1 MTPVIAV
8 ILLILTGFIL
18 LLLEIMVIP
27 GTTIVGII
35 GFLLL
40 AAGIWV
46 TFDQFGVNM
55 GLIAIGS
62 TLAASVL
69 IFMFIFKSN
78 TWKKLMLKEN
88 IESKVEAFDKYEPE
102 VGEEGV
108 AISRLAPMGKIVVN
122 GHEFEAK
129 AQSSFID
136 EKSVVEIIGVESNK
150 VIVKL
155 KS

>member
-1 MTPVIAV
+1 MTPIIAV
-8 ILLILTGFIL
+8 ILLILTGLIL
-18 LLLEIMVIP
+18 LLLEILVIP

-46 TFDQFGVNM
+46 TFDHFGAGM
-55 GLIAIGS
+55 GMVAVGS
-62 TLAASVL
+62 TIVVSAI
-69 IFMFIFKSN
+69 IFMFIFRSN

-88 IESKVEAFDKYEPE
+88 IDSKIEMFDKYEPKI
-102 VGEEGV
+102 GEQGV
-108 AISRLAPMGKIVVN
+108 AISRLAPIGKISIE

-136 EKSVVEIIGVESNK
+136 EKSIVEVINIESNK